1 MEKGNCGARMVND
14 GPSPETRFLPGATPS
29 PWSDFYQGKD
39 NSTEGGMPPTR
50 WVYENCQNVWTHSAV
65 VLMLKLQVRIWT
77 PVAKFSICRI
87 TLSRKSPTAC
97 RRATVYH
104 TFHIITCRRVK
115 YINYVIILMAQTV
128 SQTAISR
135 SWLACERSNWA
146 RLSITKRNMRDDRM
160 LLWSDMNYT
169 TKGRD
174 HKIISWVIYNRGR

>member
-1 MEKGNCGARMVND
+1 MEGTSSNMNSCG
-14 GPSPETRFLPGATPS
+14 
-29 PWSDFYQGKD
+29 
-39 NSTEGGMPPTR
+39 TE
-50 WVYENCQNVWTHSAV
+50 
-65 VLMLKLQVRIWT
+65 
-77 PVAKFSICRI
+77 KFSICRI
-87 TLSRKSPTAC
+87 TLSRKSQTAC
-97 RRATVYH
+97 RRATLYH

-135 SWLACERSNWA
+135 SWLASECANWA

-174 HKIISWVIYNRGR
+174 HKIISWVIYNREAGRIAAYRKNNIVLS